1 MKKAYTLLELLIV
14 VVIIGIL
21 ASISMVAYPTAINKA
36 KEARIK
42 ADLREVFKVESA
54 YRMVYGK
61 WVNIGNDK
69 EVNIDLDND
78 GTNDIIFKLS
88 KSPTF
93 SYSLSGD
100 FFTIKDK
107 KNKKLGFKLNLNT
120 GEILSIV

>member
-14 VVIIGIL
+14 TVIIGIL
-21 ASISMVAYPTAINKA
+21 ASISLVAYPTAINKA

-42 ADLREVFKVESA
+42 ADLKEIFKIETA

-61 WVNIGNDK
+61 WVNVSKDEDI
-69 EVNIDLDND
+69 NIDLDND
-78 GTNDIIFKLS
+78 GIDDIIYKLS

-100 FFTIKDK
+100 YFTIKDK
-107 KNKKLGFKLNLNT
+107 KNKDLRFKINLNT
-120 GEILSIV
+120 GEIIKI